1 MAQQSGLT
9 AEMYQAMV
17 AVIDDRMQQISVTRR
32 DYDRLEDRMDRV
44 GASLERLTEA
54 QARTEERLH
63 ELAEAQARTEERL
76 NRLEAAVEKLAEAQA
91 RTEERLNRLEAAV
104 EKLAEAQARTEER
117 LNRLEAAVE
126 KLAEAQARTEEQM
139 QVLVQRVDRLAD
151 TQAGMKGSLLEM
163 TYQRRAGSYLGPVL
177 RRVRAWVP
185 FELEEELEPHL
196 PRPDYLDLL
205 RTDLLMRGQ
214 PRDRQEISEIWL
226 AVEVSAVLDRG
237 DVERAVR
244 RAGYLRKAGYMALAA
259 VAGEQAT
266 ESAKDMAGQ
275 EGALMVLDG
284 SIVFWE
290 EALTRALAAN

>member
-63 ELAEAQARTEERL
+63 E
-76 NRLEAAVEKLAEAQA
+76 LAEAQA